1 MAEPFLGQLM
11 LVGFNFAPFGWA
23 ICAGQLLPIQQNAA
37 LFSLFGT
44 TFGGNGTSN
53 FALPNLQG
61 NVVVGAGQGPGL
73 TLYDVGET
81 GGSSTVTL
89 LTSEAPQHTHT
100 ANAHS
105 GRANLSIPGS
115 TTAFGEAL
123 GLGGSIYNTTTTPAP
138 PLVQMSPATLPAAG
152 GGQPHNNMMPYLT
165 LNWIVALQGVYPQR
179 G

>member
-1 MAEPFLGQLM
+1 MADQFLGQLM
-11 LVGFNFAPFGWA
+11 LVGFNFAPTGWA
-23 ICAGQLLPIQQNAA
+23 ICAGQILPITQNTA

-53 FALPNLQG
+53 FGLPNLQG

-89 LTSEAPQHTHT
+89 LASEVPQHTHA

-105 GRANLSIPGS
+105 GRANLSTPNN
-115 TTAFGEAL
+115 TAAFGEAS
-123 GLGGSIYNTTTTPAP
+123 GLGGPIYNTTTNPAP
-138 PLVQMSPATLPAAG
+138 TLVQMSQATLPPAG
-152 GGQPHNNMMPYLT
+152 GNLPHNNMMPYLT
-165 LNWIVALQGVYPQR
+165 LNWIVALQGIYPSR
-179 G
+179 S